1 MKTTKEMI
9 AIMHAYEDGE
19 AIQRRVLN
27 GGIWTNVSS
36 ANPVWDW
43 GYFDY
48 RIRPAEPRKVMMQA
62 WQRIDGTHFAE
73 EISKSFS
80 TRNKNKPKQP
90 YKKVG
95 EPFEFVFPE
104 EMK

>member
-9 AIMHAYEDGE
+9 AIMQAHVDEE

-48 RIRPAEPRKVMMQA
+48 RKKPAEPRKVMMQM
-62 WQRIDGTHFAE
+62 WRNRSDGSLFSE
-73 EISKSFS
+73 EKI
-80 TRNKNKPKQP
+80 
-90 YKKVG
+90 G

-104 EMK
+104 EVK